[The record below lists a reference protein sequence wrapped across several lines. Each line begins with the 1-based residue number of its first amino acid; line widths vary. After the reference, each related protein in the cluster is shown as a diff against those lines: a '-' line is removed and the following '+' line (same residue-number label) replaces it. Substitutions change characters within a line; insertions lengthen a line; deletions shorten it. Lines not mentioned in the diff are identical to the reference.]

1 MYEAED
7 ELIVVEVLEDTKM
20 IDGVLCAVVRDTVTE
35 IPEDEGDDESS
46 LQEEGEEDEEAG
58 DLIEDTLDWY
68 AQDVDGN
75 IWYFGEI
82 AQNFEDGEL
91 TDLDGSWIAG
101 EDGARAG
108 ILIMAMPTVNS
119 VYRQEFLLTEAE
131 DMALVISVD
140 AMPDLSED
148 NPEADETLE
157 LVEYSN

>member
-82 AQNFEDGEL
+82 VQNFEDGEL

>member
-1 MYEAED
+1 VYEAED

-82 AQNFEDGEL
+82 VQNFEDGEL